1 MVSLQHQ
8 ASSVESP
15 KSLCLYPPQHNR
27 ADNITPP
34 LLSFVYSVSLYT
46 DCLML
51 SVCTSHSGAPTS
63 AQAGMDCCN
72 INAFLICAIWS
83 KNVSPLWEG
92 DINAKH
98 KKDLTWVQN
107 KRKDEDWTCR
117 GWGMLPCRSVF
128 QAKPFHRSDASLTK
142 RSLLVRSYQSASW
155 KQVFQEFRILRTS
168 QLNKLKKPEIC
179 IDIEA
184 DTYKQVSYFSP
195 LLSHM
200 RLTLLTH
207 SEGEI
212 PIHQG
217 DIKGQTLT
225 FRVVP
230 QVISTKDI
238 WQLCL

>member
-27 ADNITPP
+27 ADNITSS
-34 LLSFVYSVSLYT
+34 LLSFVYSGSLERYT

-63 AQAGMDCCN
+63 AQAGMNCCN

-92 DINAKH
+92 DINAKR

-107 KRKDEDWTCR
+107 KRKDEDWTCG
-117 GWGMLPCRSVF
+117 GWGMLLYRSIF

-142 RSLLVRSYQSASW
+142 RSLLVRSCQSALW
-155 KQVFQEFRILRTS
+155 KQVFQV
-168 QLNKLKKPEIC
+168 LNSKNFSI
-179 IDIEA
+179 
-184 DTYKQVSYFSP
+184 KQVKKTRDMHWRRSRHIQTSVIFLAFVKPHAIDSAHSLGRWDTDSP
-195 LLSHM
+195 RGHQRPDFNLQGCASGHLS
-200 RLTLLTH
+200 
-207 SEGEI
+207 
-212 PIHQG
+212 
-217 DIKGQTLT
+217 
-225 FRVVP
+225 
-230 QVISTKDI
+230 
-238 WQLCL
+238 